1 MSEIQLLEQWRKHT
15 RVMLKLKP
23 FSTKWKREAEMRA
36 AYEDMLMDLWGCEH
50 KDMICRIINQSHTQT
65 MLKEATK

>member
-1 MSEIQLLEQWRKHT
+1 MSDIEVLDQWRKHT

-23 FSTKWKREAEMRA
+23 FSTKWKREAEMRL
-36 AYEDMLMDLWGCEH
+36 AYEAILQERWNCDHGEMVR
-50 KDMICRIINQSHTQT
+50 RIINQSATQT